1 MDDSIFVFFDSYPD
15 IPYSWSCY
23 DTVEDVQA
31 LLESLA
37 TQGIRESALKKS
49 LCEKMTCITDGIKR
63 FVKLIVWNPSDAI
76 ELTYLKLFTTHG
88 TKKISATTFVYKA
101 VLCFVVTLLQDNY
114 FSGFSGILSFLK
126 KLGLCDNP

>member
-63 FVKLIVWNPSDAI
+63 FVKLIV
-76 ELTYLKLFTTHG
+76 
-88 TKKISATTFVYKA
+88 
-101 VLCFVVTLLQDNY
+101 
-114 FSGFSGILSFLK
+114 
-126 KLGLCDNP
+126 

>member
-1 MDDSIFVFFDSYPD
+1 MIAYLFFFDSYPD

-49 LCEKMTCITDGIKR
+49 LCGKMTRITDGIKR
-63 FVKLIVWNPSDAI
+63 FVKRRVWNPLDSI
-76 ELTYLKLFTTHG
+76 ELTCLKLITTQG
-88 TKKISATTFVYKA
+88 TISAGTFVYKA
-101 VLCFVVTLLQDNY
+101 VLWLC
-114 FSGFSGILSFLK
+114 IL
-126 KLGLCDNP
+126 